1 MSLAEAGH
9 WYKNNSA
16 ISVYFLAKI
25 VQLTFQ
31 DSRQIFERRKTKNA
45 TFTIAIAAETG
56 SLTPRTVHTSELS
69 EPAGIIPIGIDI
81 PSFWLSLLSRPL
93 TTYK

>member
-1 MSLAEAGH
+1 
-9 WYKNNSA
+9 
-16 ISVYFLAKI
+16 VYFFLSKI
-25 VQLTFQ
+25 VQFTFL

-56 SLTPRTVHTSELS
+56 SLTPRTVHTNELS

-81 PSFWLSLLSRPL
+81 PSF
-93 TTYK
+93 